1 MEIRAFV
8 RLQSFFHSGCFCVP
22 FCYMFSRPGLA
33 VELHTFFQAHLSEGF
48 VLSLD
53 QLYGFALTLRLSLC
67 VKRFY
72 LLSSAF
78 PLSVW
83 PTQVPWLTQGATM
96 GEAFSRSRL
105 PQTSSQFFGESLNLD
120 FPEEVASHSELN
132 RTIRNFGFLAT
143 SFDQLDQWL
152 ESHGLLDF
160 GSGTHADLRC
170 LWHRSHAL
178 ACSEG
183 QTAAVPF
190 PPQSPALPLP
200 QDQSFSSASDP
211 SRTVSAAASWN
222 EPFPAK
228 LSSDKTAELRA
239 AFLRKYPSEVL
250 DDSTMP
256 SARLLALAF
265 KQASSQEWR
274 FIPWRWRMS
283 VLELEEQQLQ
293 RPRKLARTEL
303 ADLILDDIPSRNL
316 PDTLGMFALSK
327 ILHLHSV
334 AMAMVTDVHLV
345 TLKKY
350 ESTFLRFAS
359 ARFDT
364 SSGLRPPNAL
374 ECEQAD
380 RRFWE
385 AVSELR
391 LQGWSLDDC
400 IHENT
405 AVRSELASLL
415 APRVFLPK
423 AMLLG
428 GKGNSSGAG
437 FGNGRGRGK
446 GKGDG
451 RGRGSGLGTGRG
463 GSGLGNQGNS
473 AGTPTNRQEWA
484 SSAKINGEV
493 KTLCMRWSQRT
504 GCKNP
509 SCRFEHLCPV
519 KLPSGKICLGNHPA
533 WQHTD
538 TPH

>member
-1 MEIRAFV
+1 
-8 RLQSFFHSGCFCVP
+8 
-22 FCYMFSRPGLA
+22 
-33 VELHTFFQAHLSEGF
+33 
-48 VLSLD
+48 
-53 QLYGFALTLRLSLC
+53 
-67 VKRFY
+67 
-72 LLSSAF
+72 
-78 PLSVW
+78 
-83 PTQVPWLTQGATM
+83 
-96 GEAFSRSRL
+96 
-105 PQTSSQFFGESLNLD
+105 
-120 FPEEVASHSELN
+120 
-132 RTIRNFGFLAT
+132 
-143 SFDQLDQWL
+143 
-152 ESHGLLDF
+152 
-160 GSGTHADLRC
+160 
-170 LWHRSHAL
+170 
-178 ACSEG
+178 
-183 QTAAVPF
+183 
-190 PPQSPALPLP
+190 
-200 QDQSFSSASDP
+200 
-211 SRTVSAAASWN
+211 
-222 EPFPAK
+222 
-228 LSSDKTAELRA
+228 
-239 AFLRKYPSEVL
+239 
-250 DDSTMP
+250 
-256 SARLLALAF
+256 
-265 KQASSQEWR
+265 
-274 FIPWRWRMS
+274 MS

-303 ADLILDDIPSRNL
+303 ADLILDDVPSRNL

-327 ILHLHSV
+327 ILRLHSV

-359 ARFDT
+359 ARFDN

-423 AMLLG
+423 AMRRPEGKGAGG
-428 GKGNSSGAG
+428 GKGNGPGAG

-446 GKGDG
+446 GRGDG

-473 AGTPTNRQEWA
+473 GGSSTNRQEWA

-519 KLPSGKICLGNHPA
+519 KLPSGKVCLGNHPA

>member
-1 MEIRAFV
+1 MEIRACV
-8 RLQSFFHSGCFCVP
+8 RFRSFFQFLLLSCTFPHTC
-22 FCYMFSRPGLA
+22 SRAQVWLWTLP
-33 VELHTFFQAHLSEGF
+33 TFFQAHLSECF
-48 VLSLD
+48 VLSLA
-53 QLYGFALTLRLSLC
+53 QLIGFALALRPLLC
-67 VKRFY
+67 VKCFY
-72 LLSSAF
+72 LYCAALACFTLADTGSMADPGSDNGRGLLVQ
-78 PLSVW
+78 PTPSDKLSVLW
-83 PTQVPWLTQGATM
+83 
-96 GEAFSRSRL
+96 
-105 PQTSSQFFGESLNLD
+105 ESLNLD

-183 QTAAVPF
+183 HTAAVPF
-190 PPQSPALPLP
+190 PPQPSALPLP
-200 QDQSFSSASDP
+200 QDQSFNAASDP
-211 SRTVSAAASWN
+211 SHTMSGAASWN

-265 KQASSQEWR
+265 KQTSSQEWR

-303 ADLILDDIPSRNL
+303 ADLILDDVPSRNL

-327 ILHLHSV
+327 ILRLHSV
-334 AMAMVTDVHLV
+334 AMAMVTDVRLV

-359 ARFDT
+359 ARFDN

-423 AMLLG
+423 AMRRPEGKGAGG
-428 GKGNSSGAG
+428 GKGNSPGAG

-463 GSGLGNQGNS
+463 GSGLGN
-473 AGTPTNRQEWA
+473 
-484 SSAKINGEV
+484 
-493 KTLCMRWSQRT
+493 
-504 GCKNP
+504 
-509 SCRFEHLCPV
+509 
-519 KLPSGKICLGNHPA
+519 
-533 WQHTD
+533 
-538 TPH
+538 